1 MKKKITIIFMSVLMI
16 FASCSMDTSYNDI
29 IENAETAEE
38 SKEDDTKNNTEEP
51 LNEEPKEDNSEND
64 NDEEG
69 NSENTEIVEEPKEDD
84 SEIVEDEP
92 LNEDGFE
99 NNEDEPL
106 NEEPKDDSENNTEES
121 LNEDGSENEVVEDK
135 TWCEISED
143 TKILGLN
150 YFVCVDNS
158 QKKLSPSINDESRA
172 KKDTFLIR
180 GYASR
185 YVEIRVGYNN
195 KKLNFSSVSDSYIIT
210 NVMKKDSTINI
221 TIEWKNKQ

>member
-1 MKKKITIIFMSVLMI
+1 MKKITIIFMSVLMI
-16 FASCSMDTSYNDI
+16 FASCSMDTSYDNSNE
-29 IENAETAEE
+29 IEEKTNTE
-38 SKEDDTKNNTEEP
+38 KEDDSENNKDEP
-51 LNEEPKEDNSEND
+51 LNEEPKEDNS
-64 NDEEG
+64 
-69 NSENTEIVEEPKEDD
+69 
-84 SEIVEDEP
+84 
-92 LNEDGFE
+92 E

-106 NEEPKDDSENNTEES
+106 NEEPKDDTENNTEEPSNEEDDTENDNDEKGNSENTETVEEPKEDDTENNTEES

-185 YVEIRVGYNN
+185 YVEIRVGYKN

>member
-16 FASCSMDTSYNDI
+16 FASCSMNTSYDNSNE
-29 IENAETAEE
+29 IEEKTNTE
-38 SKEDDTKNNTEEP
+38 KEDD
-51 LNEEPKEDNSEND
+51 SEN
-64 NDEEG
+64 NKDEPS
-69 NSENTEIVEEPKEDD
+69 NEEPKEDD
-84 SEIVEDEP
+84 SENNENEHF
-92 LNEDGFE
+92 NEDGFE

-106 NEEPKDDSENNTEES
+106 NEEPKEDDSENNTEES

-158 QKKLSPSINDESRA
+158 QKKLSPSINDESQA

>member
-1 MKKKITIIFMSVLMI
+1 MKKITIIFMSVLMI
-16 FASCSMDTSYNDI
+16 FASCSTDI
-29 IENAETAEE
+29 PH
-38 SKEDDTKNNTEEP
+38 EDIN
-51 LNEEPKEDNSEND
+51 
-64 NDEEG
+64 
-69 NSENTEIVEEPKEDD
+69 ENTETVEEPKEDD
-84 SEIVEDEP
+84 SE
-92 LNEDGFE
+92 
-99 NNEDEPL
+99 
-106 NEEPKDDSENNTEES
+106 NTET
-121 LNEDGSENEVVEDK
+121 VEDK
-135 TWCEISED
+135 TWCEIDED

-158 QKKLSPSINDESRA
+158 QTKLNPSTNDESQA

-221 TIEWKNKQ
+221 TIEWK

>member
-1 MKKKITIIFMSVLMI
+1 MKKITIIFMSVLMI
-16 FASCSMDTSYNDI
+16 FASCSMDTSYNDSNE
-29 IENAETAEE
+29 IEEKTNTE
-38 SKEDDTKNNTEEP
+38 KEDNSENNEVESS
-51 LNEEPKEDNSEND
+51 NEEPKEDNSEN
-64 NDEEG
+64 NE
-69 NSENTEIVEEPKEDD
+69 VE
-84 SEIVEDEP
+84 SS
-92 LNEDGFE
+92 NEDGFE

>member
-1 MKKKITIIFMSVLMI
+1 MIVMKLKKKT
-16 FASCSMDTSYNDI
+16 
-29 IENAETAEE
+29 
-38 SKEDDTKNNTEEP
+38 NTE
-51 LNEEPKEDNSEND
+51 KEDNSEN
-64 NDEEG
+64 NE
-69 NSENTEIVEEPKEDD
+69 VE
-84 SEIVEDEP
+84 SS
-92 LNEDGFE
+92 NEDGFE

-143 TKILGLN
+143 TNILGLN
-150 YFVCVDNS
+150 YFVCINNS
-158 QKKLSPSINDESRA
+158 QTKLNPSTNDESQA

-185 YVEIRVGYNN
+185 YVEIRVGCNN

-210 NVMKKDSTINI
+210 NVMKKRLYYKYHYRMEVNNNPSELRGFILFFS
-221 TIEWKNKQ
+221 K

>member
-1 MKKKITIIFMSVLMI
+1 MSVLMI
-16 FASCSMDTSYNDI
+16 FASCSMDTSYNDSNE
-29 IENAETAEE
+29 IEEKTNTE
-38 SKEDDTKNNTEEP
+38 KEDNSENNEVESS
-51 LNEEPKEDNSEND
+51 NEEPKEDNSEN
-64 NDEEG
+64 NE
-69 NSENTEIVEEPKEDD
+69 VE
-84 SEIVEDEP
+84 SS
-92 LNEDGFE
+92 NEDGFE

-143 TKILGLN
+143 TNILGLN
-150 YFVCVDNS
+150 YFVCINNS
-158 QKKLSPSINDESRA
+158 QTKLNPSTNDESQA

-185 YVEIRVGYNN
+185 YVEIRVGCNN

-210 NVMKKDSTINI
+210 DVMKKDSTINI
-221 TIEWKNKQ
+221 TIEWK

>member
-1 MKKKITIIFMSVLMI
+1 MSVLMI

-29 IENAETAEE
+29 IENAETVEK

-51 LNEEPKEDNSEND
+51 SNEEPKEDNSEND

-69 NSENTEIVEEPKEDD
+69 NSENTEIVEESKEDD
-84 SEIVEDEP
+84 TEIV
-92 LNEDGFE
+92 
-99 NNEDEPL
+99 EDEPL

-143 TKILGLN
+143 TNILGLN
-150 YFVCVDNS
+150 YFVCFNNS
-158 QKKLSPSINDESRA
+158 QTKLNPSTNDESQV

-180 GYASR
+180 SYASK
-185 YVEIRVGYNN
+185 YIEIRVGYKN

-210 NVMKKDSTINI
+210 DVMKKDSTINI
-221 TIEWKNKQ
+221 NIEWK

>member
-1 MKKKITIIFMSVLMI
+1 MKKITIIFMSVLMI
-16 FASCSMDTSYNDI
+16 FASCSIDTSYNNI
-29 IENAETAEE
+29 IEKTKIVKE

-51 LNEEPKEDNSEND
+51 SNEEPKEDNSEND

-69 NSENTEIVEEPKEDD
+69 NSENTEIVEESKEDD
-84 SEIVEDEP
+84 TEIVEDEP

-158 QKKLSPSINDESRA
+158 QKKLSPSINDESQA

-180 GYASR
+180 GYVSR

-210 NVMKKDSTINI
+210 DVMKKDSTINI

>member
-1 MKKKITIIFMSVLMI
+1 MIVMKLKKKT
-16 FASCSMDTSYNDI
+16 
-29 IENAETAEE
+29 
-38 SKEDDTKNNTEEP
+38 NTE
-51 LNEEPKEDNSEND
+51 KEDNSEN
-64 NDEEG
+64 NE
-69 NSENTEIVEEPKEDD
+69 VE
-84 SEIVEDEP
+84 SS
-92 LNEDGFE
+92 NEDGFE

-143 TKILGLN
+143 TNILGLN
-150 YFVCVDNS
+150 YFVCINNS
-158 QKKLSPSINDESRA
+158 QTKLNPSTNDESQA

-180 GYASR
+180 GYVSR
-185 YVEIRVGYNN
+185 YVEIRVGCNN

-221 TIEWKNKQ
+221 TIEWK